1 MMNGLCF
8 GRRLGPLRRAA
19 RRQNQTEGCLPNC
32 GSRFHKKR
40 FSMFD
45 LPRFFGGYILLSET
59 TLDEQSFSHWGR
71 DHAWLSANPTE
82 RSVPVSK
89 IAAARLSQR
98 DRPGAGQ

>member
-1 MMNGLCF
+1 MTNRLCF
-8 GRRLGPLRRAA
+8 GRRLGALRRAA

-45 LPRFFGGYILLSET
+45 LPRFFGGYILRTET
-59 TLDEQSFSHWGR
+59 TLDEQSFSDWGR
-71 DHAWLSANPTE
+71 DHSWLSSNPTE

-89 IAAARLSQR
+89 IAAARLGR
-98 DRPGAGQ
+98 PDRAGAGQ